1 MILDPVQI
9 TLENPYLVRNGYY
22 TVGTDVYTSKIL
34 ALMTGSTQHV
44 HPEWQFNQSVFD
56 HVDWRREPAAS
67 LTELYRQRAREI
79 REKHDYV
86 VVMFSGGIDSTTV
99 LESFLDQGLKIDEIV
114 TTWSVQAAE
123 AYHGDINDR
132 SPENCISEWVYC
144 TKPALNKIH
153 KLHPDIKITVIDS
166 TTDICNN
173 VYREEDFFEFDH
185 FHNLPSMNRWP
196 ALVHKLREIGN
207 EHPNHCVL
215 LGLDKPHFRVQ
226 GKELY
231 LYFIDTN
238 IFLKSSAGLNVEYF
252 FWSPQAVEILQKQCH
267 VIFRHFQNHP
277 HLIPMLNHRDDN
289 LLAVLNY
296 CIYPSY
302 DPMRFQAKKTTTQ
315 IYNDQQI
322 WAWKL
327 SQYQDGSYEDRWLSE
342 WKNFLSAI
350 DPKYTRYKYKLFH
363 GLVGF
368 ITKDYYIGKF
378 K

>member
-123 AYHGDINDR
+123 AYHGNINDR

-144 TKPALNKIH
+144 TKPALNKI
-153 KLHPDIKITVIDS
+153 
-166 TTDICNN
+166 
-173 VYREEDFFEFDH
+173 
-185 FHNLPSMNRWP
+185 
-196 ALVHKLREIGN
+196 HKLREIGN

-327 SQYQDGSYEDRWLSE
+327 SQYQDGS
-342 WKNFLSAI
+342 
-350 DPKYTRYKYKLFH
+350 
-363 GLVGF
+363 
-368 ITKDYYIGKF
+368 
-378 K
+378 